1 MAEIRLRR
9 SVLFVPA
16 NNARALE
23 KARQL
28 KADALILDLEDA
40 VAPDAKPSAR
50 ADAVSALAAGGFGE
64 RQVAVRLNALDTPW
78 HQDDLEAF
86 AGSACNA
93 LVIPKAESA
102 TQINALAAEMDRLG
116 YPETTALWLMAETPR
131 GVLDSRAL
139 CQAHPRV
146 SVLILGT
153 SDLSQRLRL
162 PANARS
168 GLTQARALCVLAARE
183 AGIDVLDGV
192 CLDLNDA
199 QGFRAQC
206 IDGRSLGFD
215 GKTLIHPT
223 QIEPAN
229 EIFSPSHTEISRAE
243 RIVDAWRRATADG
256 QGLCVLEGQLIE
268 HLHVRD
274 AERILMLAQAIE
286 RHQSI
291 GMTSTETSRPC

>member
-28 KADALILDLEDA
+28 NADALILDLEDA

-50 ADAVSALAAGGFGE
+50 KDAVSALAAGGFGE
-64 RQVAVRLNALDTPW
+64 HEVAVRLNAIDTPW

-86 AGSACNA
+86 AGSACHA

-153 SDLSQRLRL
+153 SDLSRSLRL
-162 PANARS
+162 PANERS

-183 AGIDVLDGV
+183 AGIEVLDGV
-192 CLDLNDA
+192 CLDLKDA

-206 IDGRSLGFD
+206 IDGRNLGFD

-229 EIFSPSHTEISRAE
+229 EIFSPSHSEISRAE

-256 QGLCVLEGQLIE
+256 QGLCVLDGQLIE
-268 HLHVRD
+268 QLHVHD
-274 AERILMLAQAIE
+274 AERILMLAQT
-286 RHQSI
+286 I
-291 GMTSTETSRPC
+291 GRTSLDRDDVH